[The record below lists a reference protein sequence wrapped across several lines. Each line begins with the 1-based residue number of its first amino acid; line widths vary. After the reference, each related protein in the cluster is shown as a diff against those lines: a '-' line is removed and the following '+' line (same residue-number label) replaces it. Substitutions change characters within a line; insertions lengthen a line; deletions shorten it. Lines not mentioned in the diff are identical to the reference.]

1 MRLSQPRI
9 AAAADNALTLD
20 QRRVLEPLGQ
30 RGPVLNIFR
39 TMARAPEALTA
50 FLAWGSY
57 ILSRRNALPERER
70 ELVILRVGFLCKAG
84 YEWGQHVIIGLRAG
98 LTEAEIP
105 RIKQGAEAPG
115 WSPADRALLAATD
128 QLVKDHFVQDAA
140 WADLKSHFDEKACMD
155 FVYTVG
161 QYTQVSMVLNTFGV
175 QLDEGMV
182 LAADLK
188 GF

>member
-1 MRLSQPRI
+1 MRLSHPRI
-9 AAAADNALTLD
+9 PPALDGALTPD
-20 QRRVLEPLGQ
+20 QRRVLEPLGH

-39 TMARAPEALTA
+39 TMARAPDALTA

-84 YEWGQHVIIGLRAG
+84 YEWGQHVVIGLRSG
-98 LTEAEIP
+98 LKEGEIA
-105 RIKQGAEAPG
+105 RIKQGADAPG

-128 QLVKDHFVQDAA
+128 QLVGDHFVQDAA

-182 LAADLK
+182 LDEDLK

>member
-1 MRLSQPRI
+1 MRLDRPRI
-9 AAAADNALTLD
+9 APAADDALTPA
-20 QRRVLEPLGQ
+20 QREVLAPLGM

-39 TMARAPEALTA
+39 TMARAPESLTA

-70 ELVILRVGFLCKAG
+70 ELVILRVGFLCKSG
-84 YEWGQHVIIGLRAG
+84 YEWGQHVVIGRRAG
-98 LTEAEIP
+98 LTQAEIA
-105 RIKQGAEAPG
+105 RIKQGAAAPG

-128 QLVKDHFVQDAA
+128 QLVGDHFVQDAA
-140 WADLKSHFDEKACMD
+140 WADLRSHFDEKACMD

-175 QLDEGMV
+175 QLDEGMA
-182 LAADLK
+182 LDEDLR
-188 GF
+188 GE

>member
-9 AAAADNALTLD
+9 APAADNALTPD

-39 TMARAPEALTA
+39 TMARAPDALTA

-70 ELVILRVGFLCKAG
+70 ELVILRVG
-84 YEWGQHVIIGLRAG
+84 

-105 RIKQGAEAPG
+105 RIKQGADAPG

-128 QLVKDHFVQDAA
+128 QLVNDHFVQDAA

-175 QLDEGMV
+175 QLDEGME
-182 LAADLK
+182 LDADLK

>member
-1 MRLSQPRI
+1 MCIRDS
-9 AAAADNALTLD
+9 
-20 QRRVLEPLGQ
+20 
-30 RGPVLNIFR
+30 
-39 TMARAPEALTA
+39 
-50 FLAWGSY
+50 
-57 ILSRRNALPERER
+57 
-70 ELVILRVGFLCKAG
+70 
-84 YEWGQHVIIGLRAG
+84 RAG
-98 LTEAEIP
+98 LTDPEIA
-105 RIKQGAEAPG
+105 RIKAGADAPG

-128 QLVKDHFVQDAA
+128 QLVGDHFVQDAA

-182 LAADLK
+182 LDEDLK